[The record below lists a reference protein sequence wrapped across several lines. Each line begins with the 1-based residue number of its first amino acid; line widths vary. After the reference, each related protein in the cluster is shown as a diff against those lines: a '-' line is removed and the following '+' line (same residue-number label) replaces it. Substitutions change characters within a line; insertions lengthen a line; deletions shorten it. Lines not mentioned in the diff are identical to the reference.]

1 MFVKRETSRKEEQLN
16 QKILE
21 LLADFPK
28 AEHLAQLIL
37 EDEEAHVIQE
47 YANIVSIKR
56 LGFNDHGPVHMRK
69 ATLNAL
75 TIMQLLQNAGIRT
88 SLEEDGAGEYED
100 SLCAVVLAGFLHD
113 AGMTIT
119 RSMHEQTAL
128 ILDYSMINR
137 FLDAVYGKDAQ
148 RYIVRSL
155 ALEAILGHM
164 ASVPINSVEAGVI
177 LVADGCDMEKGR
189 ARSPLFMQNSRSEGR
204 MGDIHRYSADE
215 IESVTIAAG
224 KEKPIRITVEMNT
237 TVGLFQVEEILLKK
251 VSKSPILPHIELY
264 AVINGLE
271 TRRYL

>member
-1 MFVKRETSRKEEQLN
+1 MRKEPSKKEEQLN
-16 QKILE
+16 QEILA
-21 LLADFPK
+21 LLDAFPK
-28 AEHLAQLIL
+28 AKHLAELIL
-37 EDEEAHVIQE
+37 QDEEAHVIQE
-47 YANIVSIKR
+47 YANIVSVRR

-69 ATLNAL
+69 ATFNAL
-75 TIMQLLQNAGIRT
+75 TIMQLLRNAGIKT
-88 SLEEDGAGEYED
+88 SLEQDEAGVYED

-119 RSMHEQTAL
+119 RTMHEETAL

-137 FLDAVYGKDAQ
+137 FLDAVYEKDPQ

-164 ASVPINSVEAGVI
+164 ANVPINSIEAGVI

-189 ARSPLFMQNSRSEGR
+189 ARSPFIRQNAQDKGR
-204 MGDIHRYSADE
+204 IGDIHRYSADE
-215 IESVTIAAG
+215 IESVVIAAG
-224 KEKPIRITVEMNT
+224 EEKPIRITVEMNT

-264 AVINGLE
+264 AIINGLE